1 MFMAYNMKDVFYLD
15 LSMTTGTGT
24 GDGTTQLDLSS
35 YIDPIARRGSK
46 AQGLAIYRVHTSI
59 TESDSAVP
67 GMDLDGS
74 MRIGLI
80 AGAGIGDV
88 AVGSSIAFSAQ
99 QMSANNDLLVYG
111 ADYYQDTGV
120 QYNNFREFLTP
131 SDEVPY
137 IVVRDNVCMGLTVDD
152 SFATALTVGMRLECA
167 VVSLDQSTLNQLLR
181 TQTV

>member
-1 MFMAYNMKDVFYLD
+1 MAYNLKDVFYLD
-15 LSMTTGTGT
+15 ISMVTGTGT
-24 GDGTTQLDLSS
+24 GGGTEQLDLSS

-46 AQGLAIYRVHTSI
+46 AQGLAVYKIHTSI
-59 TESDSAVP
+59 TESDAQVP

-80 AGAGIGDV
+80 AGFGAGDQ
-88 AVGSSIAFSAQ
+88 AVGSGTFATGGLSA
-99 QMSANNDLLVYG
+99 SNELLVYG

-120 QYNNFREFLTP
+120 QYNNFREFLMP
-131 SDEVPY
+131 SKDVPY
-137 IVVRDNVCMGLTVDD
+137 IIVRDNVTLGLQVDDAFATSLTV
-152 SFATALTVGMRLECA
+152 AMRMECA

>member
-1 MFMAYNMKDVFYLD
+1 MAYNLKDVFYLD
-15 LSMTTGTGT
+15 LSMTTGTT
-24 GDGTTQLDLSS
+24 VGDGSTQLDLSS

-46 AQGLAIYRVHTSI
+46 AQGLAIYKVHTSI
-59 TESDSAVP
+59 TEAQASVP

-88 AVGSSIAFSAQ
+88 AVGTSISFSAG
-99 QMSANNDLLVYG
+99 QMSAESDLLVYG

-120 QYNNFREFLTP
+120 QYNNFREFVTP
-131 SDEVPY
+131 SKDVPY
-137 IVVRDNVCMGLTVDD
+137 VVVRDNVCMGLEIDD
-152 SFATALTVGMRLECA
+152 AFSTALTVGMRLECA
-167 VVSLDQSTLNQLLR
+167 VIPLDQSTLNQLLR

>member
-1 MFMAYNMKDVFYLD
+1 MAYNLKDVFYLD
-15 LSMTTGTGT
+15 LSMVTGTGT

-46 AQGLAIYRVHTSI
+46 AQGLAIYKIHTSI
-59 TESDSAVP
+59 TETESNVP

-74 MRIGLI
+74 MRIALL
-80 AGAGIGDV
+80 AGAGFGDI
-88 AVGSSIAFSAQ
+88 AVGSSIDFASGSLSAE
-99 QMSANNDLLVYG
+99 NDLNIYG

-120 QYNNFREFLTP
+120 QYNNFREFLMP
-131 SDEVPY
+131 SKDVPY
-137 IVVRDNVCMGLTVDD
+137 VVVRDNVCMCLSVDD
-152 SFATALTVGMRLECA
+152 AFATALTVGMRIECA

>member
-1 MFMAYNMKDVFYLD
+1 MAYNIKDVFYLD

-46 AQGLAIYRVHTSI
+46 AQGLAIYKVHTSI
-59 TESDSAVP
+59 TESGDNVP

-74 MRIGLI
+74 MRIGLV
-80 AGAGIGDV
+80 AGAGLGDV
-88 AVGSSIAFSAQ
+88 AVGSTIGFAADQ
-99 QMSANNDLLVYG
+99 LSANSDLLVYG

-120 QYNNFREFLTP
+120 QYNNFREFLMP
-131 SDEVPY
+131 STDVPY
-137 IVVRDNVCMGLTVDD
+137 IVVRDNVCMGLAVDD
-152 SFATALTVGMRLECA
+152 AFATALTVGMRLECA
-167 VVSLDQSTLNQLLR
+167 VIPLDQSTLNQLLR